1 MKTTVIMISVKTP
14 PPRGVEGAAMKHDSA
29 YQTLKNAKGQ
39 LDASLKMLED
49 NRYCVDISNQLM
61 ATIALIK
68 RANKQIL
75 SEHLNHCV
83 IESIENRDAEA
94 KIKEIEQLIERMM

>member
-1 MKTTVIMISVKTP
+1 
-14 PPRGVEGAAMKHDSA
+14 MKHQTA
-29 YQTLKNAKGQ
+29 HQTLKNAKGQ
-39 LDASLKMLED
+39 LEAALKMLDEE
-49 NRYCVDISNQLM
+49 RYCVDISNQLM

-83 IESIENRDAEA
+83 IESIHNQDAEA

>member
-1 MKTTVIMISVKTP
+1 
-14 PPRGVEGAAMKHDSA
+14 MKHEQA

-39 LDASLKMLED
+39 IESALKMLD
-49 NRYCVDISNQLM
+49 GQRYCMDISNQLM

-83 IESIENRDAEA
+83 IESIQNQDAEA

>member
-1 MKTTVIMISVKTP
+1 
-14 PPRGVEGAAMKHDSA
+14 MKHGST

-39 LDASLKMLED
+39 LEASLKMLED
-49 NRYCVDISNQLM
+49 GRYCMDISNQLM
-61 ATIALIK
+61 ATISLIK

-83 IESIENRDAEA
+83 VESIQSNDAEA
-94 KIKEIEQLIERMM
+94 KIKEIESLIERMM

>member
-1 MKTTVIMISVKTP
+1 
-14 PPRGVEGAAMKHDSA
+14 MKHKQA

-39 LDASLKMLED
+39 LESALKMLD
-49 NRYCVDISNQLM
+49 DQRYCMDISNQLM

-83 IESIENRDAEA
+83 IESIQNEDAET

>member
-1 MKTTVIMISVKTP
+1 
-14 PPRGVEGAAMKHDSA
+14 MKHEKA
-29 YQTLKNAKGQ
+29 YRTLKNAKGQ
-39 LDASLKMLED
+39 LESALKMLD
-49 NRYCVDISNQLM
+49 DQRYCMDISNQLM

-83 IESIENRDAEA
+83 IESIQNQDAET

>member
-1 MKTTVIMISVKTP
+1 
-14 PPRGVEGAAMKHDSA
+14 MKHEQA

-39 LDASLKMLED
+39 LESALKMLD
-49 NRYCVDISNQLM
+49 DQRYCMDISNQLM

-83 IESIENRDAEA
+83 IESIQNQDAET

>member
-1 MKTTVIMISVKTP
+1 
-14 PPRGVEGAAMKHDSA
+14 MKHQTA
-29 YQTLKNAKGQ
+29 QQTLKNAKGQ
-39 LDASLKMLED
+39 LEAALKMLDEE
-49 NRYCVDISNQLM
+49 RYCVDISNQLM

-83 IESIENRDAEA
+83 IESIHNQDAEA

>member
-1 MKTTVIMISVKTP
+1 
-14 PPRGVEGAAMKHDSA
+14 MKHEQA
-29 YQTLKNAKGQ
+29 YRTLKNAKGQ
-39 LDASLKMLED
+39 LESALKMLD
-49 NRYCVDISNQLM
+49 DQRYCMDISNQLM

-83 IESIENRDAEA
+83 IESIQNQDAET

>member
-1 MKTTVIMISVKTP
+1 
-14 PPRGVEGAAMKHDSA
+14 MKHQTA
-29 YQTLKNAKGQ
+29 NQTLKNAKGQ
-39 LDASLKMLED
+39 LEAALKMLDEE
-49 NRYCVDISNQLM
+49 RYCVDVSNQLM

-83 IESIENRDAEA
+83 MESIHNQDAEA

>member
-1 MKTTVIMISVKTP
+1 
-14 PPRGVEGAAMKHDSA
+14 MKHETA

-39 LDASLKMLED
+39 LEASLKMLED
-49 NRYCVDISNQLM
+49 HRYCVDISNQLM

-83 IESIENRDAEA
+83 IESIENKDAEA
-94 KIKEIEQLIERMM
+94 KIKEIEQLIDRMM

>member
-1 MKTTVIMISVKTP
+1 
-14 PPRGVEGAAMKHDSA
+14 MKHDTA
-29 YQTLKNAKGQ
+29 YKTLKNAKGQ
-39 LDASLKMLED
+39 LEASLKMLEE

-83 IESIENRDAEA
+83 IESIENNDAET